1 MSSFTYHPAES
12 VGEAVTLLGRY
23 GEGTQLL
30 AGGTSLMV
38 LNRLNL
44 LAADHVVGLRG
55 IAEMSGITRTP
66 GGDLR
71 LGALTRLR
79 ELETSIDVRQAT
91 PALAEAVHT
100 VATLRVRNQATIGGN
115 LAHADP
121 AQDPPPMLMALGAYV
136 EAVGG
141 GGQRR
146 IAVDDLFA
154 GYLETTLA
162 PDEVLTAV
170 VVPRLTSRTRA
181 GYLKFLPGTEDDYAT
196 VSVAAAA
203 ELADGRCT
211 RLRVALGG
219 VAPTSVRARSVEAAL
234 TGRSVDPGDIA
245 QAAALV
251 GDDIDPWSDLRGSA
265 DYKRTVAATCVRR
278 LLRRVLL
285 AEEVE

>member
-1 MSSFTYHPAES
+1 MRPFTYHPAES
-12 VGEAVTLLGRY
+12 LGEAVTLLGQY
-23 GEGTQLL
+23 GEDTQLL
-30 AGGTSLMV
+30 AGGTSLML

-44 LAADHVVGLRG
+44 LVADHVIGLRG
-55 IAEMSGITRTP
+55 IPEVSGIICTA

-79 ELETSIDVRQAT
+79 ELETSADVRQAA

-121 AQDPPPMLMALGAYV
+121 AQDPPPMLMALGAHV

-141 GGQRR
+141 SGLRR

-181 GYLKFLPGTEDDYAT
+181 
-196 VSVAAAA
+196 
-203 ELADGRCT
+203 
-211 RLRVALGG
+211 
-219 VAPTSVRARSVEAAL
+219 
-234 TGRSVDPGDIA
+234 
-245 QAAALV
+245 
-251 GDDIDPWSDLRGSA
+251 W
-265 DYKRTVAATCVRR
+265 
-278 LLRRVLL
+278 
-285 AEEVE
+285 